1 MARRIV
7 WTEVAYEDLHEAY
20 RYIARDSVNYATGF
34 AERVLQAVSSL
45 DTFPF
50 GGRMVP
56 EFGDT
61 TVRETY
67 VGKYRLIYKVTDD
80 AIQVVALIHGAR
92 DLASLWER
100 EQRPA
105 P

>member
-1 MARRIV
+1 MARRIL
-7 WTEVAYEDLHEAY
+7 WTEIAYEDLHEAY
-20 RYIARDSVNYATGF
+20 RYIARDSVNYAAAF
-34 AERVLQAVSSL
+34 SERVLQTVSTL
-45 DTFPF
+45 DAFPF

-67 VGKYRLIYKVTDD
+67 VGRHRLIYKVTEN
-80 AIQVVALIHGAR
+80 AIQVLALIHGAR

-100 EQRPA
+100 EQRPR